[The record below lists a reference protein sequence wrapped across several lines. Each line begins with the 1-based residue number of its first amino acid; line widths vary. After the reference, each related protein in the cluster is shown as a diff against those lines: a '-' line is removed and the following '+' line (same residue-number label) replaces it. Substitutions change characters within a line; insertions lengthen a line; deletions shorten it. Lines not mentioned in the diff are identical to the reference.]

1 MTFDHVSN
9 VFDVAF
15 LPPKWDLKV
24 ERVCNLGEGLAN
36 GGEPIED
43 AAQAAGDHLA
53 SSLQQGWRLRG
64 GGGGGLSCGGGG
76 GRGR

>member
-53 SSLQQGWRLRG
+53 SPLQQGRCLRG
-64 GGGGGLSCGGGG
+64 GGGGLSGGGG
-76 GRGR
+76 GGGGG

>member
-15 LPPKWDLKV
+15 FPPKWDLKV
-24 ERVCNLGEGLAN
+24 ERVCDLGEGLTN

-53 SSLQQGWRLRG
+53 SSLQQGRCLRG
-64 GGGGGLSCGGGG
+64 GGGGLSGGGGGGG
-76 GRGR
+76 GR